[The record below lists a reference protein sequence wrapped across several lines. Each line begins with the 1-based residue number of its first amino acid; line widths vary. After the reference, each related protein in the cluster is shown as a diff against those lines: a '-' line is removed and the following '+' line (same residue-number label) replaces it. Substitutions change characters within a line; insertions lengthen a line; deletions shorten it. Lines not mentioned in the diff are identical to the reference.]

1 MTRTFIQTPQFS
13 RSWDNYIN
21 NDDELC
27 KIEIDIMKNPK
38 KYPVIKGTGG
48 LRKMRWK
55 LKNKGKRSG
64 IRICYIDFEDF
75 HIVYLMLLYA
85 KNEKEDLSDVEAR
98 KVKQYIEQV
107 EKFLKKE
114 SGD

>member
-1 MTRTFIQTPQFS
+1 MHKLDNAYLIGYNRIMTRTFIQTPQFS

-55 LKNKGKRSG
+55 LKTKVN
-64 IRICYIDFEDF
+64 
-75 HIVYLMLLYA
+75 V
-85 KNEKEDLSDVEAR
+85 VE
-98 KVKQYIEQV
+98 
-107 EKFLKKE
+107 
-114 SGD
+114 